1 MQGNKLHNPPRRLA
15 QVFTHGVAAR
25 VKGKTRMLQGT
36 GRWKQLF
43 DVAKNNG
50 GSFHDTA
57 VFATFTGNGRMGCHQ
72 F

>member
-1 MQGNKLHNPPRRLA
+1 
-15 QVFTHGVAAR
+15 
-25 VKGKTRMLQGT
+25 MLQGT